1 MRHLARAELVDSLDG
16 LLPPDRAAHLEACA
30 RCREEAHELSE
41 VLRNAGGIAVPDPS
55 PLFWDHF
62 SARVSEAVA
71 ATPPPRAAAWGERI
85 RRRGPLLAA
94 GAACLILAFAV
105 LRMPGSLAPTG
116 TMSGPAVLESAIP
129 SSSPSDSV
137 ADDDAW
143 SLVQLVADEVPLQE
157 AQEAGL
163 VAAPGSAE
171 RMALELSPRER
182 AELAVL
188 LRHELKGSGL

>member
-1 MRHLARAELVDSLDG
+1 MRHLARAELVDSLEG
-16 LLPPDRAAHLEACA
+16 LLPPDRVAHLEACA
-30 RCREEAHELSE
+30 RCREEAHGLSE
-41 VLRNAGGIAVPDPS
+41 VLRNAAGIAVPDPS

-71 ATPPPRAAAWGERI
+71 AAPPRAAAWVERI

-105 LRMPGSLAPTG
+105 LRMPGSLAPTA
-116 TMSGPAVLESAIP
+116 TPPEPAALESAAAASIP
-129 SSSPSDSV
+129 PNSV
-137 ADDDAW
+137 ADDGAW

-157 AQEAGL
+157 VQEAGL

-171 RMALELSPRER
+171 RMALELSARER

-188 LRHELKGSGL
+188 LQHELKGSGL